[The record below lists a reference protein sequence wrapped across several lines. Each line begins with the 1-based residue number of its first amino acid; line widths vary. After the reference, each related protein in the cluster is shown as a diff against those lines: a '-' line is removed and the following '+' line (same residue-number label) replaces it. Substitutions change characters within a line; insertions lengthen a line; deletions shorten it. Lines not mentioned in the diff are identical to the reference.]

1 MPTRLLVLLSLL
13 VAGAA
18 LAADPP
24 AKPKTP
30 ERPKVGPAFEDI
42 QARLYYENQGA
53 VDPRDLTTGKV
64 TLWNTIIAEG
74 EAKNPSSTV
83 LVEVVLTRPPEADMK
98 ATLRVTA
105 RADGKTLR
113 EVTFDLDRYT
123 REGRRLVLPVI
134 VTDVG
139 CDPVEVTAVL
149 TRGTAVAKRVES
161 IPFAC
166 GE

>member
-1 MPTRLLVLLSLL
+1 MSTRMLVLLSLL

-24 AKPKTP
+24 AKPKKA

-53 VDPRDLTTGKV
+53 VDPRDLTTGEV

-74 EAKNPSSTV
+74 EAKHPSSTA

-98 ATLRVTA
+98 ATARTA
-105 RADGKTLR
+105 GKTLR
-113 EVTFDLDRYT
+113 EVTFDLDRHT
-123 REGRRLVLPVI
+123 REGRRLVLPLI

-139 CDPVEVTAVL
+139 CDPVEITAVL
-149 TRGTAVAKRVES
+149 TQGASVAKRVES